1 MLLSSGK
8 FCDMLS
14 DIWHMD
20 PDGLAQ
26 IVAANDARA
35 LQALLEEHYD
45 LIVYGRNFSLKRRQL
60 SQAGEKTEKMLL
72 PMGNLSLLHVAAF
85 YDNLEMFLF
94 LESNGIPLDVKSGGS
109 YAPLHY
115 ACAGGAVECA
125 AYILEKRPDQAT
137 EEFDCQWQP
146 IFIATFANSPSVLEL
161 LFEHGASLASP
172 HIVKNRPFEQALRS
186 GHMECLMILLT
197 HKCRTNV
204 HSGDMSPLMYAESWG
219 MGQALEPL
227 LDLGLD
233 PYFVSLSGKTVLSLA
248 CSNNDIQ
255 TVNLLCERME
265 YIEIPART
273 PMSFSSIARYAIS
286 SKNLEILRII
296 LNKGGIELNRYDSNG
311 DLAADAIR
319 GVIDDDLGV
328 KMLEMLIAYGFNVNT
343 RHPQTRKAFIDRVIE
358 YTLARYPKIV
368 EFLLQHGADVRT
380 QQQDGSTLIEKV
392 RKFQKRDSRYNSPV
406 QKMYLEIFKRYFPK
420 DMSEAGA

>member
-1 MLLSSGK
+1 MLISSGK
-8 FCDMLS
+8 FSDMLS
-14 DIWHMD
+14 DIQHMD

-26 IVAANDARA
+26 IVASNDARA

-85 YDNLEMFLF
+85 YDNLEIFLF
-94 LESNGIPLDVKSGGS
+94 LESNGIPLDVKSGDS

-115 ACAGGAVECA
+115 ACAGGAVECV

-146 IFIATFANSPSVLEL
+146 IFIATFANSPSVLEM
-161 LFEHGASLASP
+161 LFDHGASLATRRNLE
-172 HIVKNRPFEQALRS
+172 NRPFEQALRS

-204 HSGDMSPLMYAESWG
+204 RSEMSPLMFAESWG

-233 PYFVSLSGKTVLSLA
+233 PYFVSPSGKTVLSLA

-255 TVNLLCERME
+255 AVKLLCERME
-265 YIEIPART
+265 YIEIPIRDGRC
-273 PMSFSSIARYAIS
+273 FSSIARYAIS
-286 SKNLEILRII
+286 SKNLEILRIV
-296 LNKGGIELNRYDSNG
+296 LNKGGVELNRYDSNS

-328 KMLEMLIAYGFNVNT
+328 KMLEILIAYGFDVNT
-343 RHPQTRKAFIDRVIE
+343 RSPQTKKAFIDRVIE

-380 QQQDGSTLIEKV
+380 QQQDGSTLLEKV
-392 RKFQKRDSRYNSPV
+392 KKFQKQDSRYKSPV

-420 DMSEAGA
+420 DMSETDA